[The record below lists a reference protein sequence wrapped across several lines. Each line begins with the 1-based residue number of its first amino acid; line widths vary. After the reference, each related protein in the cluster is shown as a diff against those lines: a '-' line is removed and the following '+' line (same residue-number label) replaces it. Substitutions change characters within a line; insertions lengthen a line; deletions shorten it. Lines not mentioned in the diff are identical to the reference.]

1 MADRNK
7 KKIAIFAS
15 GRGTNLENILKQI
28 RRGKLH
34 AEPALVFSDNPKA
47 PALRRA
53 KRYGVPFKVL
63 EPNLFATKDDF
74 EREVVKTLRAAKI
87 DYLILAGYMRILGT
101 VLVRAFK
108 NRILNIHPAL
118 LPSFRGRAAI
128 EDAFRCGVKA
138 TGVTIHFVDEKVDHG
153 PIILQKTVPVE
164 EHDTLKRL
172 ERKVHAVEYELYP
185 KAIRLLLSGK
195 LKIKG
200 RKVLISNES
209 KD

>member
-1 MADRNK
+1 VSDRNK

-34 AEPALVFSDNPKA
+34 AETVLVFSDNPKA

-74 EREVVKTLRAAKI
+74 EREVLKILRAAKI
-87 DYLILAGYMRILGT
+87 DCLILAGYMRILGPI
-101 VLVRAFK
+101 LVRAFK

-128 EDAFRCGVKA
+128 EDTFHYGVKV
-138 TGVTIHFVDEKVDHG
+138 TGVTVHFVDEKIDHG
-153 PIILQKTVPVE
+153 PIILQRMVPVE
-164 EHDTLKRL
+164 AGDTLKRL
-172 ERKVHAVEYELYP
+172 EQKVHAAEYELYP
-185 KAIRLLLSGK
+185 RAIRLLLSGK